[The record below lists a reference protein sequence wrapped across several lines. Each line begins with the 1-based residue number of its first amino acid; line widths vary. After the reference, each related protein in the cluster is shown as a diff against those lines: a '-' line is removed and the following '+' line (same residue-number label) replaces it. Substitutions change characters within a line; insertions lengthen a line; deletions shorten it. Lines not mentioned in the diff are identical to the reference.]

1 MPRRISTVVAVLVA
15 MSVSAAAAYAAAGT
29 WAAPTRADG
38 ASHPGHGTKAVV
50 GTLREVTRAAIVIE
64 VLDSG
69 TGGLTRVRVQL
80 QRDTRMRLDKEIL
93 PSLEPFIGHRVSAT
107 VDWEDDDRG
116 GQTMMATEV
125 KVARARRQ

>member
-107 VDWEDDDRG
+107 VDLEDDDRG